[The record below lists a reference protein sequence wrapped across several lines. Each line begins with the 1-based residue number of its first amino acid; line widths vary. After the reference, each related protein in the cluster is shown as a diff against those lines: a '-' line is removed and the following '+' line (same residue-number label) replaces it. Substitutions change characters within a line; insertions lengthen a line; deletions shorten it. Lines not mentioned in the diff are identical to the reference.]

1 MIRTLAGNIR
11 NSQRRLMAAINHEE
25 RVESRPMLLD
35 LNDRNDEEQDDKD
48 LLPKEGDNNRRFS
61 MKKGR
66 SVRISLPRQKSIPTL
81 LHNNSKSTRRLYD
94 KQSAMS
100 QSSRYVKMP
109 KGESMLGSKGND
121 CQAIEQELR
130 ALVKGQIKKS
140 KSSRKLRECQDTDKK
155 KDSDDLATKSKS
167 KLGHERRSSSRKSK
181 SERHLVSSSYLSPKG
196 LDKIKSQRSER
207 HLTSSPLNKT
217 SLVKI
222 KSQNIKDLPCLVE
235 IVEDVPSKDKT
246 EEKVEPEIVEEQNVP
261 SQDKAEDKVEP
272 AQTPLTL
279 DSTGTLP
286 VMHVASD
293 DTSDGSLFSPENN
306 KRLDLKTTLLRIEAR
321 LSVVLDAMHQ
331 TRRRIDMIQNPSC
344 LKDTYDESPSD
355 TESLSDDEDD
365 IDSW

>member
-11 NSQRRLMAAINHEE
+11 NSQRRLMAAINHED
-25 RVESRPMLLD
+25 RVESGPMFFD
-35 LNDRNDEEQDDKD
+35 LNDQNDEEQADKD

-61 MKKGR
+61 MKKSR
-66 SVRISLPRQKSIPTL
+66 SVRISLSKQKSIPTL
-81 LHNNSKSTRRLYD
+81 LPNKSKSTRRLYD

-109 KGESMLGSKGND
+109 KGESMPGPKGTD
-121 CQAIEQELR
+121 CQSIEQELR

-140 KSSRKLRECQDTDKK
+140 KSSRKLRECQHTGTKQ
-155 KDSDDLATKSKS
+155 DSDDLATKSKR
-167 KLGHERRSSSRKSK
+167 KVGHERRSSSRKSK
-181 SERHLVSSSYLSPKG
+181 SERHLDSSSHSSPKG
-196 LDKIKSQRSER
+196 LDKIKSQRSEKQ
-207 HLTSSPLNKT
+207 LTMNKASSEK
-217 SLVKI
+217 V
-222 KSQNIKDLPCLVE
+222 KSQNNEGLPCLVE

-261 SQDKAEDKVEP
+261 SHHKAEDKVEP
-272 AQTPLTL
+272 AQAPLTL

-286 VMHVASD
+286 VVHVASD
-293 DTSDGSLFSPENN
+293 DTNDGSSSSPENN
-306 KRLDLKTTLLRIEAR
+306 KRRDLKTTLLRIEAR

-331 TRRRIDMIQNPSC
+331 TKRRIDMIQNPSC
-344 LKDTYDESPSD
+344 FKDTYDDSPSD